1 MIRFAL
7 CIRSGDG
14 FEQMKLYPICGYN
27 NGIQIVRENEQGDAE
42 VTRFE
47 IYGNHGEE
55 MRNPDRYDGAIMV
68 EAQIDEYGVKIPTI
82 PIEYM
87 L

>member
-1 MIRFAL
+1 MNLAL

-14 FEQMKLYPICGYN
+14 FEAMKLYPVCGYN
-27 NGIQIVRENEQGDAE
+27 NGVQVVRENEQSDAE
-42 VTRFE
+42 IT
-47 IYGNHGEE
+47 ILHNYGIELH
-55 MRNPDRYDGAIMV
+55 NPERYDGAVFV
-68 EAQIDEYGVKIPTI
+68 EVSFDEMGIKIPTI